1 VIVQKR
7 RSADDDG
14 AEGGEG
20 GDDDDDGVAVSAGLQ
35 QSHVGKS
42 GVLNTLLGLACE
54 AEQGDGCGAVDVA
67 APVLR
72 RSMDAPRAL
81 LNADAVKLVCGV
93 AGRDTTGASCVSL
106 RCAPWPCVALR
117 CVVLCC
123 VVLCCVVLC
132 CDACVVLPCVIES
145 LLSCRVMVVPLLTAL
160 CPMCRT
166 CSVAGSVSR
175 CCGDHSR
182 SHLDG

>member
-1 VIVQKR
+1 MIVQKR

-54 AEQGDGCGAVDVA
+54 AEQGDGRGAVDVA

-93 AGRDTTGASCVSL
+93 AGRDATGASCVSCVSL
-106 RCAPWPCVALR
+106 RCSPLRCVALHLK
-117 CVVLCC
+117 CCDVMCC
-123 VVLCCVVLC
+123 VVMCYR
-132 CDACVVLPCVIES
+132 ES
-145 LLSCRVMVVPLLTAL
+145 SVCRVMVVPLLTVL

-166 CSVAGSVSR
+166 CSVVGSVSR

-182 SHLDG
+182 SHVDG